1 MIERILISSADREGL
16 EGLVRNRNTPQK
28 VVWRARIVLL
38 ASDGL
43 TAEAIAAAVGKSLLT
58 VRRWRRRYVAKGVD
72 GLLKDATRP
81 SRVKPLSPE
90 KIKQVVHMTL
100 HEKPPKAT
108 HWSGRSM
115 AAVAG
120 ISYSSVQRIWRA
132 HGLKPHLVK
141 TFKVSR
147 DKHFAAKVE
156 DVVGLYLDP
165 PDKALV
171 LCVDE
176 KSQIQALDRTQP
188 GLPMKKGRAGTMT
201 HDYKRNGTTTLFA
214 ALNMLDGKVI
224 GTCMPRHRHREFLRF
239 LKLIDQQIAEGLDLH
254 LIVDNYATHK
264 TPAVK
269 RWLKAHPRFHLHFT
283 PTSASWLNMVERF
296 FAEITRNR
304 IRRGAFKSV
313 AELKAAIMQ
322 YLENHNADPKP
333 FVWTKSASQIL
344 EKVARAKQTLESQ
357 HYVHR
362 RQSLACLV
370 RITECCVNG
379 FLPKIVRRGVVFLEA
394 SRKFRNCDD

>member
-1 MIERILISSADREGL
+1 MRKIERISISDADRERL
-16 EGLVRNRNTPQK
+16 ERLVRDRNTPQK
-28 VVWRARIVLL
+28 LVWRARIVLL

-43 TAEAIAAAVGKSLLT
+43 TAEAIAAAVSKSLLT
-58 VRRWRRRYVAKGVD
+58 VRRWRRRYTAKGVD

-81 SRVKPLSPE
+81 PGRKPLTAE
-90 KIKQVVHMTL
+90 TIKRVVHMTL
-100 HEKPPKAT
+100 HEKPPNAT
-108 HWSGRSM
+108 QWSARSM
-115 AAVAG
+115 AKAAG
-120 ISYSSVQRIWRA
+120 VSYTSVQRIWRA
-132 HGLKPHLVK
+132 HELKPHLVK

-147 DKHFAAKVE
+147 DKNFAAKVE
-156 DVVGLYLDP
+156 DVVGLYLNP

-188 GLPMKKGRAGTMT
+188 GLPLKKGRAGTMT

-214 ALNMLDGKVI
+214 ALNMLDGRVI
-224 GTCMPRHRHREFLRF
+224 GTCLPRHRRREFLRF
-239 LKLIDQQIAEGLDLH
+239 LRLIDQKTPQGLDLH
-254 LIVDNYATHK
+254 LVVDNYATHK

-304 IRRGAFKSV
+304 IRRGAFTSV
-313 AELKAAIMQ
+313 AELKTAIMD

-333 FVWTKSASQIL
+333 FVWTKSAGEIL
-344 EKVARAKQTLESQ
+344 EKVVRAKQALESL
-357 HYVHR
+357 H
-362 RQSLACLV
+362 
-370 RITECCVNG
+370 
-379 FLPKIVRRGVVFLEA
+379 
-394 SRKFRNCDD
+394 

>member
-1 MIERILISSADREGL
+1 MIERISISSADRERL
-16 EGLVRNRNTPQK
+16 KGLVRNRNTPQK

-38 ASDGL
+38 ASDGQ
-43 TAEAIAAAVGKSLLT
+43 TAEAIAAVVGKSLLT

-115 AAVAG
+115 AAAAG

-147 DKHFAAKVE
+147 DKHFAEKVE
-156 DVVGLYLDP
+156 DVVGLYLAP

-296 FAEITRNR
+296 FAEITRDR

-313 AELKAAIMQ
+313 AELNAAIMQ

-333 FVWTKSASQIL
+333 FLWTKSASQIL
-344 EKVARAKQTLESQ
+344 EKVARAKQALESQ
-357 HYVHR
+357 H
-362 RQSLACLV
+362 
-370 RITECCVNG
+370 
-379 FLPKIVRRGVVFLEA
+379 
-394 SRKFRNCDD
+394 